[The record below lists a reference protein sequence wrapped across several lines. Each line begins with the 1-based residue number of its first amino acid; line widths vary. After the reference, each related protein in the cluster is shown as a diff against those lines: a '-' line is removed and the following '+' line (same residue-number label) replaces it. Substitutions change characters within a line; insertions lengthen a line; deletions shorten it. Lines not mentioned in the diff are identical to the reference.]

1 MTLLVDLEQRR
12 LIASVGELVRS
23 GGGREIG
30 LSGGG
35 LARLWEGQHHHTRIL
50 TTRTAQVP
58 GYEPEQTVR
67 GELALD
73 DWTVEIHGRA
83 DGVQRDA
90 AGMAL
95 QVEEIKTI
103 HMGRDLFGRV
113 PGGVLDQYQWQLRLY
128 ARFLSDPEHAATAI
142 LTLVDVVDGRERQE
156 EVAWSAAQVDDWLR
170 LRVAGLR
177 AEAIARREHQLACA
191 AAAEDLPFPHPTPRP
206 GQVPMM
212 EAVADAL
219 QGGRHLLVAAPTGV
233 GKTAAAM
240 HPALRHALR
249 HGRKLYLLTAKTLQ
263 QEMAVETARA
273 MHADG
278 APWHSIQ
285 LRAKGRMCCNHELI
299 CHEEACEY
307 AREYPRKT
315 RQSGIVERLLGE
327 HAHLDPDVIHE
338 QAQAANVCPFELS
351 LDLRGHCDVVVC
363 DYNYVFDPRIGLTA
377 LGGEGEV
384 ERALLV
390 VDEAHNL
397 VQRTREYYSPTL
409 AGEPLQA
416 ALDQVGPGRAS
427 RLLADLRQVLL
438 EIQDVLEATA
448 DEVVPAGLDGTGIVE
463 IDPGPLA
470 EARLRMDPL
479 VMRYVQYKRDHE
491 LWIADDPVMGVYFAL
506 VHFHRVLSLGGEEF
520 LHLASRAPDG
530 TVQLRI
536 LCLDASR
543 YVGEVLEAVSGAVGM
558 SATLEPFE
566 FYQDLLGFRR
576 DRTDTLALPSP
587 FPPGNC
593 LVQIAT
599 SVGTTY
605 RERPRMWGPIAKLVG
620 ELAPPG
626 RNALALFPSYA
637 FVHEI
642 AERIEAPGHRIEVQR
657 SSRSRREQLWMLDL
671 LREAAEGG
679 GDPVLLLAVLGG
691 VFAEGVDY
699 PGEMLSEVIVVSPG
713 LPQVEPERELLREY
727 FDREYGRGFE
737 YAFLLPGLRRVV
749 QAAGRLIRSEH
760 DRGVITLVGRR
771 FAQPRYAAF
780 LPHYWTDGD
789 VRGLVADDPVAAVR
803 AFFEG
808 DGD

>member
-1 MTLLVDLEQRR
+1 MSLFVDLENRR
-12 LIASVGELVRS
+12 LTASVGELVRA

-50 TTRTAQVP
+50 AQRVAQVD
-58 GYEPEQTVR
+58 GYEPEQTVH
-67 GELALD
+67 GELTVD

-90 AGMAL
+90 TGTAL

-113 PGGVLDQYQWQLRLY
+113 PGGVYEQYQWQLRLY
-128 ARFLSDPEHAATAI
+128 VRFLSADDHPATAI
-142 LTLVDVVDGRERQE
+142 LTLVDVLDGRERQE
-156 EVAWSAAQVDDWLR
+156 EVSWTTAQVDEWLR
-170 LRVAGLR
+170 VKLAGLR
-177 AEAIARREHQLACA
+177 SVAIARREHQLACA
-191 AAAEDLPFPHPTPRP
+191 GAAEDLPFPHPEPRP
-206 GQVPMM
+206 GQLPMM
-212 EAVADAL
+212 EAVAESLD
-219 QGGRHLLVAAPTGV
+219 GGRHLLIAAPTGV

-240 HPALRHALR
+240 HPALRHTLR
-249 HGRKLYLLTAKTLQ
+249 RGQRLYLLTAKTLQ
-263 QEMAVETARA
+263 QKMAVETVRA
-273 MHADG
+273 MSVEG
-278 APWHSIQ
+278 APWRSIQ
-285 LRAKGRMCCNHELI
+285 MRAKGRMCCNHEMI
-299 CHEEACEY
+299 CHEDACEY

-315 RQSGIVERLLGE
+315 RQTGLVERLLEE
-327 HAHLDPDVIHE
+327 HPHLDPDVIYQ

-351 LDLRGHCDVVVC
+351 LDLRGHCDVVIC
-363 DYNYVFDPRIGLTA
+363 DFNYVFDPRIGLTA
-377 LGGEGEV
+377 LGGEGEL

-397 VQRTREYYSPTL
+397 VQRTREYYSPAL
-409 AGEPLQA
+409 SGEQLQQ
-416 ALDQVGPGRAS
+416 ALVQVGPGRGS
-427 RLLADLRQVLL
+427 RLLAELRDVLL
-438 EIQDVLEATA
+438 GLQDVIEATV
-448 DEVVPAGLDGTGIVE
+448 DEVLPVGVDGTGIVE
-463 IDPGPLA
+463 VDDVPLA
-470 EARLRMDPL
+470 DARRRLDPL
-479 VMRYVQYKRDHE
+479 IMRYVQFKRDHE
-491 LWIADDPVMGVYFAL
+491 QWIADDPVMGVYFSL
-506 VHFHRVLSLGGEEF
+506 VHFFRVLGLGGDEF
-520 LHLASRAPDG
+520 LHLASRTPEG
-530 TVQLRI
+530 VKLRI

-543 YVGEVLEAVSGAVGM
+543 FAGEVLEAVAGAVGM

-587 FPPGNC
+587 FPPENC

-605 RERPRMWGPIAKLVG
+605 RERPKMWDPIARLVAD
-620 ELAPPG
+620 LAPPG

-642 AERIEAPGHRIEVQR
+642 AERIDAPGHRVEVQR

-671 LREAAEGG
+671 LREAARGE

-713 LPQVEPERELLREY
+713 LPQVEPERELLRDY
-727 FDREYGRGFE
+727 FDRSYGRGFE
-737 YAFLLPGLRRVV
+737 YAFLLPGMRRAV

-780 LPHYWTDGD
+780 LPHYWTGGD
-789 VRGLVADDPVAAVR
+789 ARTLVSKDPAAAVR
-803 AFFEG
+803 GFFG
-808 DGD
+808 LQG